1 MTTERKTILEML
13 ANNKITVDEAERLL
27 SLIDEKPLPEER
39 KTIKEQFYPRSKKS
53 LFIQVVKNDQRV
65 VNLAFPLMTLKVLSK
80 TGNLRLFMNNKVKF
94 DNIPSDIAEQLN
106 IDEIIEMIESNQ
118 SGEILNVKTDDGE
131 EVRIFIK

>member
-1 MTTERKTILEML
+1 M
-13 ANNKITVDEAERLL
+13 
-27 SLIDEKPLPEER
+27 
-39 KTIKEQFYPRSKKS
+39 
-53 LFIQVVKNDQRV
+53 VKNDQRV

-94 DNIPSDIAEQLN
+94 DNIPSDIAEQIN